1 MDQRG
6 ALVGMVEMNAQY
18 LPDHSSPL
26 SQAGDVRPAM
36 TNHVYEERSWKLK
49 ELSAALGVH
58 LHTIIWRKGNHVV
71 AANYP
76 YPPRICLFISIA
88 NWKLG
93 GGQLGGLEG
102 DRRPEKSPHLQ
113 AGTDLAHASRNF
125 FLDSFL
131 MSPCATFPR
140 AYLYHLYCFLCA
152 LLFSKRACFFLLQ
165 VVTPPKERVHRCA
178 HFHFGTQGVRTR

>member
-93 GGQLGGLEG
+93 GGTIGGTWRRQKAGEKPTFAGRHRPGPCLAQLFFGQLFDE
-102 DRRPEKSPHLQ
+102 PMCHFPKSIPLSS
-113 AGTDLAHASRNF
+113 L
-125 FLDSFL
+125 
-131 MSPCATFPR
+131 
-140 AYLYHLYCFLCA
+140 
-152 LLFSKRACFFLLQ
+152 LLFMCPFIFEKGMFFSSSSCN
-165 VVTPPKERVHRCA
+165 PP
-178 HFHFGTQGVRTR
+178 